1 MSEDRRVELIRQGFE
16 NWEAGDVEA
25 TLALYDPQI
34 VTYAPL
40 EIGNSGTFHGIDGF
54 MKWTHGWLEAWD
66 TFEQELLSVEPV
78 GDRHA
83 IARVMQ
89 HGVGKG
95 SGIKVDRGATYVYE
109 MKDEKLIFL
118 SLFFDHDAAVALAHE
133 REAAD

>member
-1 MSEDRRVELIRQGFE
+1 MSEERRVELIRQGFE

-25 TLALYDPQI
+25 TLALYDPD
-34 VTYAPL
+34 VVVYAPP

-54 MKWTHGWLEAWD
+54 RRWSQDWFEAWE

-78 GDRHA
+78 GERHVLSN
-83 IARVMQ
+83 VMQ

-109 MKDEKLIFL
+109 IKDEKLVYMA
-118 SLFFDHDAAVALAHE
+118 LFFDHDAARALAHE
-133 REAAD
+133 REGAD